1 MKTHIL
7 SVLVENQA
15 GVLARVSSLF
25 SRRGYNIEGLS
36 VGPTENPEISRIT
49 ISVNVEGHALDQ
61 VIQQLD
67 KLVNVIDILELPAST
82 SHQVELIL
90 VRVAMKTTNNGAAD
104 QKKIE
109 SVLEKYGAH
118 TVETTATS
126 MTIQQTANPAEI
138 EALIGELAPFGILE
152 LTQSGVV
159 AMGRTIKA

>member
-25 SRRGYNIEGLS
+25 SRRGYNIEALS
-36 VGPTENPEISRIT
+36 VGPTENSEISRIT

-67 KLVNVIDILELPAST
+67 KLVNVIEILELPAST

-90 VRVAMKTTNNGAAD
+90 VRVAIKNGAAD
-104 QKKIE
+104 QKKID

-118 TVETTATS
+118 AVETTATS
-126 MTIQQTANPAEI
+126 ITIQQTANPTDL
-138 EALIGELAPFGILE
+138 EALISELTPFGILE

>member
-1 MKTHIL
+1 MKTHTL

-25 SRRGYNIEGLS
+25 SRRGYNIEALS
-36 VGPTENPEISRIT
+36 VGPTENSEISRIT

-90 VRVAMKTTNNGAAD
+90 VRVAIKNGATD

-118 TVETTATS
+118 AVETTATS
-126 MTIQQTANPAEI
+126 MTIQQTANPAAI
-138 EALIGELAPFGILE
+138 EALISELTPFGILE

>member
-1 MKTHIL
+1 MKTHTL

-25 SRRGYNIEGLS
+25 SRRGYNIEALS
-36 VGPTENPEISRIT
+36 VGPTQNPEISRIT

-67 KLVNVIDILELPAST
+67 KLVNVIDIIELPAST

-90 VRVAMKTTNNGAAD
+90 VRVATANGADD
-104 QKKIE
+104 QKKID
-109 SVLEKYGAH
+109 SVLEKYGADA
-118 TVETTATS
+118 VERTPTS
-126 MTIQQTANPAEI
+126 ITIQHTANPADI
-138 EALIGELAPFGILE
+138 EALIGELTPFGIME

>member
-1 MKTHIL
+1 MRTHIL

-25 SRRGYNIEGLS
+25 SRRGYNIEALS

-49 ISVNVEGHALDQ
+49 IAVNVEGHALDQ

-67 KLVNVIDILELPAST
+67 KLVNVIDIIELPERT

-90 VRVAMKTTNNGAAD
+90 VRVALKGGTD
-104 QKKIE
+104 DRKKIDA
-109 SVLEKYGAH
+109 VLEKFGAH
-118 TVETTATS
+118 LVEATS
-126 MTIQQTANPAEI
+126 SAVTIQQTANPAEI
-138 EALIGELAPFGILE
+138 EQLLAALAPFGIVE

-159 AMGRTIKA
+159 AMGRSIEQ

>member
-1 MKTHIL
+1 MQTHIL

-90 VRVAMKTTNNGAAD
+90 VRVALKNGAAD

-109 SVLEKYGAH
+109 SVLEKFGAH
-118 TVETTATS
+118 AVETTASS
-126 MTIQQTANPAEI
+126 MTIQQTANPADV
-138 EALIGELAPFGILE
+138 EALISELTPFGIVE

>member
-1 MKTHIL
+1 MQTHIL

-25 SRRGYNIEGLS
+25 SRRGYNIEALS

-49 ISVNVEGHALDQ
+49 IAVNVEGHALDQ

-67 KLVNVIDILELPAST
+67 KLVNVIEINELPEST

-90 VRVAMKTTNNGAAD
+90 VRVGLKDGDRDRKSIDA
-104 QKKIE
+104 
-109 SVLEKYGAH
+109 VLEKFGAH
-118 TVETTATS
+118 VVEATQS
-126 MTIQQTANPAEI
+126 SVTIQQTASPTDTQMLLN
-138 EALIGELAPFGILE
+138 ELARFGIVE

-159 AMGRTIKA
+159 AMGRSIQP

>member
-25 SRRGYNIEGLS
+25 SRRGYNIEALS
-36 VGPTENPEISRIT
+36 VGPTENAEISRIT
-49 ISVNVEGHALDQ
+49 IAVNVEGHALDQ

-67 KLVNVIDILELPAST
+67 KLVNVIDIIELPAST

-90 VRVAMKTTNNGAAD
+90 VRVALKGGESD
-104 QKKIE
+104 RKKIDA
-109 SVLEKYGAH
+109 VLEKFGAYL
-118 TVETTATS
+118 VEATAAS
-126 MTIQQTANPAEI
+126 VTIQQTANPADI
-138 EALIGELAPFGILE
+138 EKLLGELAPFGIVE

-159 AMGRTIKA
+159 AMGRRIDA

>member
-1 MKTHIL
+1 MNTHIL

-25 SRRGYNIEGLS
+25 SRRGYNIEALS

-67 KLVNVIDILELPAST
+67 KLVNVIDIIELPAST

-90 VRVAMKTTNNGAAD
+90 VRVALTNGAGD

-109 SVLEKYGAH
+109 SVLEKYGALI
-118 TVETTATS
+118 VESTAQS
-126 MTIQQTANPAEI
+126 LTIQQTAKPADI
-138 EALIGELAPFGILE
+138 EALIREITPFGIME

-159 AMGRTIKA
+159 AMGRTIKP

>member
-1 MKTHIL
+1 MQTHIL

-25 SRRGYNIEGLS
+25 SRRGYNIEALS

-49 ISVNVEGHALDQ
+49 IAVNVEGHALDQ

-67 KLVNVIDILELPAST
+67 KLVNVIDIIELPRST

-90 VRVAMKTTNNGAAD
+90 VRVAIKDGERD
-104 QKKIE
+104 LKKIE
-109 SVLEKYGAH
+109 AVLEKYGADV
-118 TVETTATS
+118 VEATPES
-126 MTIQQTANPAEI
+126 ITIQQTASPTDI
-138 EALIGELAPFGILE
+138 EALLGELAPFGIVE

-159 AMGRTIKA
+159 AMGRTIKP

>member
-1 MKTHIL
+1 MKTHTL

-25 SRRGYNIEGLS
+25 SRRGYNIEALS
-36 VGPTENPEISRIT
+36 VGPTQNPEISRIT

-67 KLVNVIDILELPAST
+67 KLVNVIDIIELPATT

-90 VRVAMKTTNNGAAD
+90 VRVAVANGASD

-109 SVLEKYGAH
+109 SVLEKHGAH
-118 TVETTATS
+118 VVESTATS
-126 MTIQQTANPAEI
+126 LTIQQTAKPAEI
-138 EALIGELAPFGILE
+138 EALISELTPFGIME

-159 AMGRTIKA
+159 AMGRTITS

>member
-25 SRRGYNIEGLS
+25 SRRGYNIEALS
-36 VGPTENPEISRIT
+36 VGPTENAEISRIT
-49 ISVNVEGHALDQ
+49 IAVNVEGHALDQ

-67 KLVNVIDILELPAST
+67 KLVNVIDIIELPAST

-90 VRVAMKTTNNGAAD
+90 VRVALKGGESD
-104 QKKIE
+104 RKKIDA
-109 SVLEKYGAH
+109 VLEKFGAYL
-118 TVETTATS
+118 VEATATS
-126 MTIQQTANPAEI
+126 VTIQQTANPADI
-138 EALIGELAPFGILE
+138 EKLLGELAPFGIVE

-159 AMGRTIKA
+159 AMGRRIDA

>member
-1 MKTHIL
+1 MQTHIL

-67 KLVNVIDILELPAST
+67 KLVNVNDILELPAST

-90 VRVAMKTTNNGAAD
+90 VRVALKNGAAD

-109 SVLEKYGAH
+109 SVLEKFGAH
-118 TVETTATS
+118 AVETTASS
-126 MTIQQTANPAEI
+126 MTIQQTANPADV
-138 EALIGELAPFGILE
+138 EALISELTPFGIVE

>member
-1 MKTHIL
+1 MQTHIL

-90 VRVAMKTTNNGAAD
+90 VRVALKNGAVD

-109 SVLEKYGAH
+109 SVLEKFGAH
-118 TVETTATS
+118 AVETTASS
-126 MTIQQTANPAEI
+126 MTIQQTANPADV
-138 EALIGELAPFGILE
+138 EALIGELTPFGIVE

>member
-1 MKTHIL
+1 MQTHIL

-90 VRVAMKTTNNGAAD
+90 VRVALKNGAAD

-109 SVLEKYGAH
+109 SVLEKFGAH
-118 TVETTATS
+118 AVETTASS
-126 MTIQQTANPAEI
+126 MTIQQTAHPADV
-138 EALIGELAPFGILE
+138 EALISELTPFGIVE

-159 AMGRTIKA
+159 AMGRTIKS

>member
-1 MKTHIL
+1 MKTHTL

-25 SRRGYNIEGLS
+25 SRRGYNIEALS
-36 VGPTENPEISRIT
+36 VGPTQNPEISRIT

-67 KLVNVIDILELPAST
+67 KLVNVIDIIELPATT

-90 VRVAMKTTNNGAAD
+90 VRVAVANGASD

-109 SVLEKYGAH
+109 AVLEKHGAH
-118 TVETTATS
+118 VVESTATS
-126 MTIQQTANPAEI
+126 LTIQQTAKPAEI
-138 EALIGELAPFGILE
+138 EALISELTPFGIME

-159 AMGRTIKA
+159 AMGRTITS

>member
-25 SRRGYNIEGLS
+25 SRRGYNIEALS

-49 ISVNVEGHALDQ
+49 IAVNVEGHALDQ

-67 KLVNVIDILELPAST
+67 KLVNVIDIIELPAST

-90 VRVAMKTTNNGAAD
+90 VRVAVGSAANLE
-104 QKKIE
+104 KIHA
-109 SVLEKYGAH
+109 VLKKYGADV
-118 TVETTATS
+118 VESTS
-126 MTIQQTANPAEI
+126 SSITIQQTASPSDI
-138 EALIGELAPFGILE
+138 EALLRELTPFGILE

-159 AMGRTIKA
+159 AMGRRIDA

>member
-1 MKTHIL
+1 MQTHIL

-67 KLVNVIDILELPAST
+67 ARKYISYSLGAF
-82 SHQVELIL
+82 QV
-90 VRVAMKTTNNGAAD
+90 
-104 QKKIE
+104 
-109 SVLEKYGAH
+109 
-118 TVETTATS
+118 
-126 MTIQQTANPAEI
+126 
-138 EALIGELAPFGILE
+138 PF
-152 LTQSGVV
+152 QRSFQ
-159 AMGRTIKA
+159 RT

>member
-1 MKTHIL
+1 MQTHIL

-90 VRVAMKTTNNGAAD
+90 VRVALKNGTAD

-109 SVLEKYGAH
+109 SVLEKFGAH
-118 TVETTATS
+118 AVETTASS
-126 MTIQQTANPAEI
+126 MTIQQTANPADV
-138 EALIGELAPFGILE
+138 EALISELTPFGIVE

>member
-1 MKTHIL
+1 MKTHTL

-25 SRRGYNIEGLS
+25 SRRGYNIEALS
-36 VGPTENPEISRIT
+36 VGPTQNPEISRIT

-67 KLVNVIDILELPAST
+67 KLVNVIDSIELPATT

-90 VRVAMKTTNNGAAD
+90 VRVAVTNGESD
-104 QKKIE
+104 QKKIAA
-109 SVLEKYGAH
+109 VLEKHGAH
-118 TVETTATS
+118 VVESTATS
-126 MTIQQTANPAEI
+126 LTIQQTAKPAEI
-138 EALIGELAPFGILE
+138 EALISELTPFGIME

>member
-25 SRRGYNIEGLS
+25 SRRGYNIEALS
-36 VGPTENPEISRIT
+36 VGPTENAEISRIT
-49 ISVNVEGHALDQ
+49 IAVNVEGHALDQ

-67 KLVNVIDILELPAST
+67 KLVNVIDIIELPAST

-90 VRVAMKTTNNGAAD
+90 VRVALKGGESD
-104 QKKIE
+104 RKKIDA
-109 SVLEKYGAH
+109 VLEKFGAYL
-118 TVETTATS
+118 VEATATS
-126 MTIQQTANPAEI
+126 VTIQQTAIPADI
-138 EALIGELAPFGILE
+138 EKLLGELAPFGIVE

-159 AMGRTIKA
+159 AMGRRIDA

>member
-25 SRRGYNIEGLS
+25 SRRGYNIEALS
-36 VGPTENPEISRIT
+36 VGPTENAEISRIT
-49 ISVNVEGHALDQ
+49 IAVNVEGHALDQ

-67 KLVNVIDILELPAST
+67 KLVNVIDIIELPAST

-90 VRVAMKTTNNGAAD
+90 VRVALNGGESD
-104 QKKIE
+104 RKKIDA
-109 SVLEKYGAH
+109 VLEKFGAYL
-118 TVETTATS
+118 VEATATS
-126 MTIQQTANPAEI
+126 VTIQQTANPADI
-138 EALIGELAPFGILE
+138 EKLLGELAPFGIVE

-159 AMGRTIKA
+159 AMGRRIDA

>member
-25 SRRGYNIEGLS
+25 SRRGYNIEALS
-36 VGPTENPEISRIT
+36 VGPTENSEISRIT

-67 KLVNVIDILELPAST
+67 KLVNVIEILELPAST

-90 VRVAMKTTNNGAAD
+90 VRVAIKNGAAD
-104 QKKIE
+104 QKKID

-118 TVETTATS
+118 AVETTATS
-126 MTIQQTANPAEI
+126 ITIQQTANPTDL
-138 EALIGELAPFGILE
+138 EALISELTPFGILE

-159 AMGRTIKA
+159 AMGRTINS

>member
-1 MKTHIL
+1 MKTHTL

-25 SRRGYNIEGLS
+25 SRRGYNIEALS
-36 VGPTENPEISRIT
+36 VGPTQNPEISRIT

-67 KLVNVIDILELPAST
+67 KLVNVIDIIELPATT

-90 VRVAMKTTNNGAAD
+90 VRVAVANGASD

-109 SVLEKYGAH
+109 AVLEKHRAH
-118 TVETTATS
+118 VVESTAS
-126 MTIQQTANPAEI
+126 SLTIQQTAKPAEI
-138 EALIGELAPFGILE
+138 EALISELTPFGIME

-159 AMGRTIKA
+159 AMGRTITS

>member
-1 MKTHIL
+1 MKTHTL

-25 SRRGYNIEGLS
+25 SRRGYNIEALS

-67 KLVNVIDILELPAST
+67 KLVNVIDIIELPAST

-90 VRVAMKTTNNGAAD
+90 VRVALTNGAGD
-104 QKKIE
+104 QRKIE
-109 SVLEKYGAH
+109 AVLEKYGALV
-118 TVETTATS
+118 VETTAQS
-126 MTIQQTANPAEI
+126 LTIQQTAKPADI
-138 EALIGELAPFGILE
+138 EALIGELTPFGIME

>member
-1 MKTHIL
+1 MKTHTL

-25 SRRGYNIEGLS
+25 SRRGYNIEALS
-36 VGPTENPEISRIT
+36 VGPTQNPEISRIT

-67 KLVNVIDILELPAST
+67 KLVNVIDIIELPAST

-90 VRVAMKTTNNGAAD
+90 VRVALANGASD

-109 SVLEKYGAH
+109 AVLEKHGAH
-118 TVETTATS
+118 VVESTATS
-126 MTIQQTANPAEI
+126 LTIQQTAKPAEI
-138 EALIGELAPFGILE
+138 EALISELTPFGIME

-159 AMGRTIKA
+159 AMGRTITS